1 MKLAAL
7 AKCGIKYGKTL
18 EGLSGG
24 NKERGASLDEP
35 PERASSV
42 WSTTGFEPVF
52 KDDYDFALYFH
63 KLRWFH
69 LSQKRVRLK
78 HASQNYLDL
87 IPFNT
92 RMPGGI
98 RIRSETFWDG

>member
-52 KDDYDFALYFH
+52 KDDYDFATKNWILTLFE
-63 KLRWFH
+63 KSTKPRG
-69 LSQKRVRLK
+69 LK
-78 HASQNYLDL
+78 HG
-87 IPFNT
+87 
-92 RMPGGI
+92 R
-98 RIRSETFWDG
+98 